1 MGRNS
6 TARSVQILYI
16 GRIEPSYDKVW
27 QGVQQEGGSVVF
39 ARTQVLGLQ
48 LARDLQPSIIIIN
61 TMNSHFS
68 SGRLCKTLG
77 RRLPQACRLLLTARG
92 EGLEVE
98 CEERL
103 VRPFT
108 NRKLR
113 ETIRRLSE
121 SATPNILRAG
131 PIELDVISRVVVS
144 PIGRAHLTPKQC
156 KLLAAFLV
164 RPNQVISRQALMQDI
179 WDTHYL
185 GDTRTLDVH
194 IRWLRERIE
203 SDPMHPTLLV
213 TQRGIGYKLVVPVT
227 EDSPPLSDEA
237 GSEPAA
243 EQDAF

>member
-1 MGRNS
+1 MGRTS

-16 GRIEPSYDKVW
+16 GRIESSYDKVW
-27 QGVQQEGGSVVF
+27 QGIQQEGGKVVF

-48 LARDLQPSIIIIN
+48 VARELQPSIVIVN
-61 TMNSHFS
+61 TVNSHFS
-68 SGRLCKTLG
+68 GSRLCKTLG
-77 RRLPQACRLLLTARG
+77 RRLPQVCRLLLTERG
-92 EGLEVE
+92 EGAETE

-113 ETIRRLSE
+113 DTIRRLSE
-121 SATPNILRAG
+121 SVIPNILRAG
-131 PIELDVISRVVVS
+131 PIELDVVSRVVVT
-144 PIGRAHLTPKQC
+144 PLGRAHLTPKQC
-156 KLLAAFLV
+156 KLLAAFMV
-164 RPNQVISRQALMQDI
+164 RPNQVISRQALMEDI

-213 TQRGIGYKLVVPVT
+213 TQRGVGYKLVVPVT
-227 EDSPPLSDEA
+227 EELT
-237 GSEPAA
+237 PAPGA
-243 EQDAF
+243 EQTEAAPPQAA